1 MAKFLVISGIII
13 LAGVIIFFGVWEGC
27 QKTTP
32 APKPTPTP
40 VVQPPAQTKGGP
52 VLDRVSPAVLKIR
65 ETATISLFGSEFLS
79 GDKVRIYGPQGSND
93 LPLALVDDPIDPWD
107 LSLGF
112 KRIDTQISG
121 DLEVGKYHIQVVGAS
136 NVFSNAL
143 YNALEIRGIQPE
155 IWKIIPKEIGESYD
169 PKLTSLEIQGEN
181 FDPLCKIF
189 IGSSKVI
196 EHLFQVTGSDQILI
210 KQLRIQGVKL
220 WPQKWVVKV
229 VNPDGRSAEGTLT
242 VGDSSDGGFPYWTL
256 IFIIPFAGI
265 IIYLVIRWFLGRRGD
280 EGDGGEEEEPAAT
293 VEV

>member
-1 MAKFLVISGIII
+1 MAKFLVIAGIII
-13 LAGVIIFFGVWEGC
+13 LVGMIVFFGVREGC
-27 QKTTP
+27 QNTP

-52 VLDRVSPAVLKIR
+52 VLDRVSPAVLKLG
-65 ETATISLFGSEFLS
+65 ETATVSLFGSEFLQ
-79 GDKVRIYGPQGSND
+79 GDKVRIYGPKGSVD
-93 LPLALVDDPIDPWD
+93 LMLALVDDPINPWD

-112 KRIDTQISG
+112 KRIDSQISG

-155 IWKIIPKEIGESYD
+155 IWQISPKEIGGDYD
-169 PKLTSLEIQGEN
+169 PNLTSLEIQGIH

-189 IGSSKVI
+189 IGSAKVT
-196 EHLFQVTGSDQILI
+196 EHLVQVTSGQKILI
-210 KQLRIQGVKL
+210 KQLRVQGVKL

-242 VGDSSDGGFPYWTL
+242 VGDSGDSGFPWWTL
-256 IFIIPFAGI
+256 VFIIPVAGI
-265 IIYLVIRWFLGRRGD
+265 IIWLVIRWLLKRWRGD
-280 EGDGGEEEEPAAT
+280 GNDDEEEKPEF